1 MMHFEKATDLF
12 WNRSKERFMPWLS
25 ENTWQWMV
33 SALQQKL
40 YHWKLLKLFLE
51 AIFDHE
57 SSNDEPEMSPT
68 IRSNFQQEK
77 HFSMAFQLHYRWF
90 KHKLTEK

>member
-40 YHWKLLKLFLE
+40 YHWKLLKVFLE

-68 IRSNFQQEK
+68 IKSNFQQEK

-90 KHKLTEK
+90 EHKLTEK